1 MSTEETPRELVDTK
15 TLSEFIFNMENVQ
28 SNLFNSMENVQ
39 TNLFNSTTGSETN
52 VFNSMEN
59 VQSNLFNSIVGSE
72 NNVITTTVNQSNRI
86 TEKVEQLENLIKDNL
101 IKKSDYKYKVLPEN
115 HLYTIILKLNYSN
128 DQTHDVIR
136 PINEESGLYL
146 PDEQTRVAKL
156 DTNITPKLPEGETT
170 VTVSEKMLNTLLFNT
185 FEESTTSALVGMVG
199 GFTDKSTGQLV
210 YNNVVDSSSS
220 QDIRILE
227 SNIFGEYHIDAYNSI
242 VKVKIYKMVNGE
254 TTNTADYMPGA
265 LGYWRTFYDN
275 DGNLVWQW

>member
-1 MSTEETPRELVDTK
+1 MSTGETPQELADTK
-15 TLSEFIFNMENVQ
+15 TLSEFIFN
-28 SNLFNSMENVQ
+28 LENVQ

-72 NNVITTTVNQSNRI
+72 NNVITTTVNESNRI

-146 PDEQTRVAKL
+146 PDEQTLVAKL
-156 DTNITPKLPEGETT
+156 DRNITPKLPEGETT
-170 VTVSEKMLNTLLFNT
+170 VSEKMQNTLLFNT
-185 FEESTTSALVGMVG
+185 FEERTTSSLVGMVG

-210 YNNVVDSSSS
+210 YNNIVDSSSS

-242 VKVKIYKMVNGE
+242 VKVKLYKMVNGE
-254 TTNTADYMPGA
+254 TTNSADYLPGA
-265 LGYWRTFYDN
+265 LFNFAYFF
-275 DGNLVWQW
+275 VEPQAV